1 MILFNHTLHIDY
13 IGDLIMSKKQ
23 DGNVVFIGSK
33 PVMSYVLACITQL
46 NEGNQDLI
54 LKARGRAIS
63 RAVDTAEIIR
73 NRFVTDAVIKDIVI
87 STEQI
92 ERSEGGTANVSA
104 IEITISK
111 KKGK

>member
-1 MILFNHTLHIDY
+1 
-13 IGDLIMSKKQ
+13 MSDKK
-23 DGNVVFIGSK
+23 DNGNESNVVFIGSK

-46 NEGNQDLI
+46 NEGNQDLV

-73 NRFVTDAVIKDIVI
+73 NRFVTDAVIKDIKI

-92 ERSEGGTANVSA
+92 ERNEGGTANVSA
-104 IEITISK
+104 IEIVIGK
-111 KKGK
+111 K

>member
-1 MILFNHTLHIDY
+1 
-13 IGDLIMSKKQ
+13 MSKSKASES
-23 DGNVVFIGSK
+23 NVVFIGSK
-33 PVMSYVLACITQL
+33 SVMSYVLACITQL

-73 NRFVTDAVIKDIVI
+73 HRFVPDAQIKKIEI
-87 STEQI
+87 STEKI

-111 KKGK
+111 KK

>member
-1 MILFNHTLHIDY
+1 
-13 IGDLIMSKKQ
+13 
-23 DGNVVFIGSK
+23 
-33 PVMSYVLACITQL
+33 MSYVLACITQL

-73 NRFVTDAVIKDIVI
+73 NRFVTDAVIKDIKI
-87 STEQI
+87 STEEI

-111 KKGK
+111 KK

>member
-1 MILFNHTLHIDY
+1 MNLFNHTLHIDY
-13 IGDLIMSKKQ
+13 KGDQNMSKRT

-46 NEGNQDLI
+46 NEGNNDLI

-73 NRFVTDAVIKDIVI
+73 HRFVTDAVIKDIII

-104 IEITISK
+104 IEIIITK

>member
-1 MILFNHTLHIDY
+1 
-13 IGDLIMSKKQ
+13 MSKAKG

-46 NEGNQDLI
+46 NEGNQDLV

-73 NRFVTDAVIKDIVI
+73 NRFVTEAVIKKIEI

-111 KKGK
+111 KK

>member
-1 MILFNHTLHIDY
+1 MSQEFQPQLYIDY
-13 IGDLIMSKKQ
+13 KGDLYMSKKQ
-23 DGNVVFIGSK
+23 ESNVVFIGSK

-73 NRFVTDAVIKDIVI
+73 NRFVTDAKINDIKI

-92 ERSEGGTANVSA
+92 QRSEGGTANVSA

-111 KKGK
+111 KK

>member
-1 MILFNHTLHIDY
+1 MTYQGGTNL
-13 IGDLIMSKKQ
+13 SKGKQ
-23 DGNVVFIGSK
+23 DGNIVFIGSK

-46 NEGNQDLI
+46 NEGNNDLI

-73 NRFVTDAVIKDIVI
+73 HRFVTDAVIKDIII

-104 IEITISK
+104 IEIIISK